1 MTYDKPSPNK
11 AISTRRDKKRGH
23 STNLWPL
30 PNVRNTKRGDIRQIS
45 RALRKFL
52 SALQHEGTKAGDIRQ
67 TCRPLLHHRNK
78 EAGGGGGTPQATRA
92 VTSPS
97 QYEHGLKFY
106 VSRLDAPQTLQA
118 RRKGTHGKFAGL
130 SQNPC
135 NTKERREGTYDK
147 PLSPYQITGPRK
159 RGGQMTNL

>member
-11 AISTRRDKKRGH
+11 AISTRRDERRGH

-30 PNVRNTKRGDIRQIS
+30 PNLRNTKRGDIRQIS
-45 RALRKFL
+45 KGPQKNFISLTTRRDEGRGHTTN
-52 SALQHEGTKAGDIRQ
+52 LQAPTTSQEKGSGGGGIRQ
-67 TCRPLLHHRNK
+67 TP
-78 EAGGGGGTPQATRA
+78 RA

-97 QYEHGLKFY
+97 QYEHGIKLY
-106 VSRLDAPQTLQA
+106 VSRLDAPQTLQV
-118 RRKGTHGKFAGL
+118 RRKGTHGNFAGL

-135 NTKERREGTYDK
+135 NTKGRSEGTYGK